1 MNETQPTQLATQA
14 TQRYLVE
21 KFTQEHLNE
30 NIVFRVICTTGQ
42 IPIRD
47 FEVDPLTVLTQREP
61 IKRKWTFGRNIEC
74 EYHLGNITRLSNR
87 HFMIMLGEDGNLLL
101 KDISTN
107 GTWLNGQQI
116 EKNTN
121 QLLSQGDE
129 ISVGVG
135 VTGDVVSLVIFINDR
150 FKQKLE
156 QLKLHGAAQL
166 TDADNKISKNINTN
180 NKKQDKEEIC
190 RNKNGINDNKP
201 VKNGGRPLT
210 SNGDASS
217 VLRQLVTSQV
227 SIYDKYF
234 IQDEVVGQGAFA
246 VVKKAVER
254 TTGKTYAVKIINRRK
269 VMGNFDGVA
278 RELEVLQKLNH
289 PRIVRLKGFFEDA
302 ENYYMLMDFVSGGD
316 LMDFVAAH
324 GAVGEDAGR
333 EITRQILEAVKYIHS
348 MGISHR
354 DLKPD
359 NILIEQDDPVLVKL
373 TDFGLA
379 KVQGNGTFMK
389 TFCGTL
395 AYVAPEVIDGRYT
408 DSKKNQDL
416 NKENNN
422 NNNDDGDNDD
432 DDDDSG
438 TGEPREHNEYSS
450 LVDMWSMGC
459 LVYVILTGHLPFS
472 GSTPQQLYKQIGR
485 GSYHEGPLKD
495 CRISDEARDFID
507 CLLQVNPGNRLTAE
521 KALEHKWIK
530 MGQINSYSY
539 DNEYDSPV
547 SSMSDVSN
555 RVEGRSSVKSSQ
567 VSLMESLAQQ
577 SILQNYDEKDYE
589 LMKKKKELKL
599 QQIELD
605 KIMEK
610 KGFKV
615 PAQPPIRFTQ
625 QQQQYQVQ
633 SQSQL
638 QINSGKEVKQ
648 RRIDEQQLRIQSQ
661 RRTENAGKFLT
672 LQPLLESNEKR
683 KLVIKQGI
691 NIFFIGRSED
701 CTFQIPDSR
710 LSRVHCFILKKRH
723 PIGKSIYES
732 PAQGLDD
739 LWFCH
744 SGSNVSYINDQKLAA
759 GEKVLLHDG
768 DEIKIIY
775 DPTED
780 YMIGYKVEINDWTG
794 LFNDGASSGLQVR
807 MIVQQTKDE
816 LELVKK
822 VHGMRRRGGCKT
834 AATTSS
840 SSSSSSS
847 SHTSKK
853 TTKKYLQTNK
863 NQDSLS
869 TGYTGNTNMLSSY
882 SSSSVT
888 PSIVQNRN
896 EDEDNNVEKDGG
908 SRSQGRDS
916 DIRKVKRAKLDNTT
930 IMLSAPF
937 IGEEMF

>member
-21 KFTQEHLNE
+21 KFTQERLNE

-42 IPIRD
+42 LPIRD
-47 FEVDPLTVLTQREP
+47 FEFDPLMVLTQREP
-61 IKRKWTFGRNIEC
+61 IKKRWTFGRNIQC

-87 HFMIMLGEDGNLLL
+87 HFVIMLGEDGNLLL
-101 KDISTN
+101 RDISTN

-166 TDADNKISKNINTN
+166 SINDESICGGKRIN
-180 NKKQDKEEIC
+180 ENKKTG
-190 RNKNGINDNKP
+190 KNTGSLISD
-201 VKNGGRPLT
+201 
-210 SNGDASS
+210 GDASS
-217 VLRQLVTSQV
+217 ELRKLVTSPV

-269 VMGNFDGVA
+269 VMGNFDGVT

-289 PRIVRLKGFFEDA
+289 PRIVRLKGFFEDS

-324 GAVGEDAGR
+324 GAIGEDAGR

-408 DSKKNQDL
+408 DNSDSRKKRNL
-416 NKENNN
+416 NPKNDE
-422 NNNDDGDNDD
+422 NNNDDDI
-432 DDDDSG
+432 
-438 TGEPREHNEYSS
+438 EELREHNEYSS

-495 CRISDEARDFID
+495 CRISEEARDFID
-507 CLLQVNPGNRLTAE
+507 CLLQVDPSNRLTAE
-521 KALEHKWIK
+521 RALRHKWIK
-530 MGQINSYSY
+530 MGQIDSYGY
-539 DNEYDSPV
+539 GDKDVDDEYDGSIR
-547 SSMSDVSN
+547 SSMSDRDKKN
-555 RVEGRSSVKSSQ
+555 EGRSPRKSSQ

-577 SILQNYDEKDYE
+577 SILQNLDEKDYE
-589 LMKKKKELKL
+589 LLKRKNELKL

-615 PAQPPIRFTQ
+615 PTQPPIRFTQ
-625 QQQQYQVQ
+625 PQ
-633 SQSQL
+633 SQ
-638 QINSGKEVKQ
+638 INNDKETKQ
-648 RRIDEQQLRIQSQ
+648 KRINEQQLKQSQ
-661 RRTENAGKFLT
+661 RKSKNLGKFLT
-672 LQPLLESNEKR
+672 LQPLSKSNEKR

-744 SGSNVSYINDQKLAA
+744 AGSNVSYINDQRLAA
-759 GEKVLLHDG
+759 GEKAILHDG

-775 DPTED
+775 DPSED
-780 YMIGYKVEINDWTG
+780 YMIGYKVEINDGTG
-794 LFNDGASSGLQVR
+794 LFNDGISDGLQDKTI
-807 MIVQQTKDE
+807 IVQQTKDE
-816 LELVKK
+816 RDLVKK
-822 VHGMRRRGGCKT
+822 VLGIGRRGGHK
-834 AATTSS
+834 AVSS
-840 SSSSSSS
+840 SSSSSSRR
-847 SHTSKK
+847 TV
-853 TTKKYLQTNK
+853 TKRTNGA
-863 NQDSLS
+863 NDSLLKR
-869 TGYTGNTNMLSSY
+869 YVRNA
-882 SSSSVT
+882 SSSSPKTSLT
-888 PSIVQNRN
+888 PSISQERN
-896 EDEDNNVEKDGG
+896 ENNMIREEEEEESGVQESDFI
-908 SRSQGRDS
+908 SELDS
-916 DIRKVKRAKLDNTT
+916 NTRKIKRAKLDHTT
-930 IMLSAPF
+930 IPSSSSLLSSTPF
-937 IGEEMF
+937 IDNESFNMSLH

>member
-14 TQRYLVE
+14 TQRFLVE

-47 FEVDPLTVLTQREP
+47 FEVDPLVVLTQQEP
-61 IKRKWTFGRNIEC
+61 IKRKWMFGRNIEC
-74 EYHLGNITRLSNR
+74 DYHLGNINRLSNR

-156 QLKLHGAAQL
+156 QLKLHGAAQ
-166 TDADNKISKNINTN
+166 TVENN
-180 NKKQDKEEIC
+180 NKSDKTQNKEEVE
-190 RNKNGINDNKP
+190 RSSNNKNNDNNRINDNNA

-210 SNGDASS
+210 SDGDASS
-217 VLRQLVTSQV
+217 VLRQLVTSQE

-234 IQDEVVGQGAFA
+234 VQDEVVGQGAFA

-254 TTGKTYAVKIINRRK
+254 ATGKTYAVKIINRRK

-333 EITRQILEAVKYIHS
+333 EITRQILEAVRYIHS

-395 AYVAPEVIDGRYT
+395 AYVAPEIIDGRYT
-408 DSKKNQDL
+408 DNKKNWGSS
-416 NKENNN
+416 NNN
-422 NNNDDGDNDD
+422 NEEVGGEADGI
-432 DDDDSG
+432 
-438 TGEPREHNEYSS
+438 EKHNEYSS

-472 GSTPQQLYKQIGR
+472 GSTPQQLYKQIGH

-507 CLLQVNPGNRLTAE
+507 CLLQVDPSNRLTAE
-521 KALEHKWIK
+521 KALTHRWIK
-530 MGQINSYSY
+530 MGQ
-539 DNEYDSPV
+539 EYDSEG
-547 SSMSDVSN
+547 SSTSDEGNPN
-555 RVEGRSSVKSSQ
+555 REVKVVVEEGEEDKRNHMASSQ

-577 SILQNYDEKDYE
+577 SILQNLDEKDYI
-589 LMKKKKELKL
+589 LMKRKKELKL

-605 KIMEK
+605 KIIEK

-625 QQQQYQVQ
+625 QISSVG
-633 SQSQL
+633 
-638 QINSGKEVKQ
+638 GKEMMQK
-648 RRIDEQQLRIQSQ
+648 RINEQQLKQSQ
-661 RRTENAGKFLT
+661 RRSENVGKFLT
-672 LQPLLESNEKR
+672 LQPLLKSNEKR

-744 SGSNVSYINDQKLAA
+744 AGSNVSYINDQRLAA
-759 GEKVLLHDG
+759 GEKAILYDG

-775 DPTED
+775 DPAED
-780 YMIGYKVEINDWTG
+780 YMIGYKVEINDGTG
-794 LFNDGASSGLQVR
+794 LFNDGISDGLQDKT
-807 MIVQQTKDE
+807 IVQQTKDE
-816 LELVKK
+816 MELVKK
-822 VHGMRRRGGCKT
+822 VHGMRRRGGYKT
-834 AATTSS
+834 TTTTTTTRAPSS
-840 SSSSSSS
+840 SSP
-847 SHTSKK
+847 
-853 TTKKYLQTNK
+853 
-863 NQDSLS
+863 LS
-869 TGYTGNTNMLSSY
+869 TSRSMTKRHVHNKRGQDTLSPSYIGNTLLSSPSN
-882 SSSSVT
+882 SSLT
-888 PSIVQNRN
+888 PSILQNRS
-896 EDEDNNVEKDGG
+896 EKDDDMEKDKDA
-908 SRSQGRDS
+908 RLQDKDFINEIDS
-916 DIRKVKRAKLDNTT
+916 GDTRKVKRAKLDNNTT
-930 IMLSAPF
+930 TVSSSPF
-937 IGEEMF
+937 IDKESFNMGFH